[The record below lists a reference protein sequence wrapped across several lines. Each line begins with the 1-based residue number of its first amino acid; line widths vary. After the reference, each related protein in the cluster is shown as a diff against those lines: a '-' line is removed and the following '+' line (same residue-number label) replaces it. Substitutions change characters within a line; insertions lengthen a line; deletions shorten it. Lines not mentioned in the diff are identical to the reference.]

1 MLRIRRVKIR
11 CHYGT
16 PIESMFSNTWR
27 FQIILFFFLSDMPPF
42 LENPAAPWC
51 CLCSHFASEVEQ
63 EQKPGGS
70 GDNEATVVSVKVSH
84 PPRKTG
90 MIENVQALVHAR

>member
-1 MLRIRRVKIR
+1 MPLWDANRINVFK
-11 CHYGT
+11 YLA
-16 PIESMFSNTWR
+16 FSNN
-27 FQIILFFFLSDMPPF
+27 IVFFLSDMPPF
-42 LENPAAPWC
+42 LENPAAPWG

-63 EQKPGGS
+63 EQRPGGS
-70 GDNEATVVSVKVSH
+70 GENEATVVSVKVSH